1 MTKKELAAHW
11 KYVVSCDIAP
21 SKIKAVQQVVVDK
34 YKQIQKEKQNKHEES
49 LKKNMAAFVDDAFGQ
64 LRNDKKARLKAMQN
78 DTSLL
83 PGQLA

>member
-1 MTKKELAAHW
+1 
-11 KYVVSCDIAP
+11 
-21 SKIKAVQQVVVDK
+21 
-34 YKQIQKEKQNKHEES
+34 
-49 LKKNMAAFVDDAFGQ
+49 MAAFVDDAFGQ